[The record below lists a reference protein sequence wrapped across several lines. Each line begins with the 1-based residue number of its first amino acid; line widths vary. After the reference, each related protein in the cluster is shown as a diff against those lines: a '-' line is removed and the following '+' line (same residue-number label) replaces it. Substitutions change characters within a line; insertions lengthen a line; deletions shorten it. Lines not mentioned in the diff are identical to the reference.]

1 MDEEFREIEILD
13 SLGNEYHY
21 FNVEYFWNK
30 DNTFELID
38 QKKVLHRFNPDH
50 IIKHSIKTY
59 KDKVNNKDYT
69 LVGGERENEEDKEGF
84 NNFIQNYFDCEEEK
98 L

>member
-1 MDEEFREIEILD
+1 MDEEFKEIEILD

-21 FNVEYFWNK
+21 FNVEYLCIK
-30 DNTFELID
+30 DKIILED
-38 QKKVLHRFNPDH
+38 QKRVLQHFNLDH
-50 IIKHSIKTY
+50 IIKYSIKTY

-69 LVGGERENEEDKEGF
+69 LVEGERETDEDKEGF
-84 NNFIQNYFDCEEEK
+84 NEFIQNYFDSEEEK

>member
-1 MDEEFREIEILD
+1 MDEEFKEIEILD

-21 FNVEYFWNK
+21 FNVEQLYIK
-30 DNTFELID
+30 DEIILED
-38 QKKVLHRFNPDH
+38 QKGVSHHFNPDR
-50 IIKHSIKTY
+50 IIKYSIKTY

-69 LVGGERENEEDKEGF
+69 LVGGERETEEDKEGF
-84 NNFIQNYFDCEEEK
+84 NEFIQNYFDSEEEK

>member
-21 FNVEYFWNK
+21 FNVEQLYIK
-30 DNTFELID
+30 DEIILED
-38 QKKVLHRFNPDH
+38 QKGVSHHFNPNH
-50 IIKHSIKTY
+50 IIKYSIKTV
-59 KDKVNNKDYT
+59 KEKTFNKDYT
-69 LVGGERENEEDKEGF
+69 LVGGEQENEEDKEGF